1 MHGGLQLVPRG
12 VLLSQATSETR
23 ALSCNINPSGWWHS
37 KGTASDKLEEGAGDG
52 RSVCPESPGLHADY
66 NEWYNGLRLREEK
79 EISKTI
85 PSSDCGLQ
93 PTHMKP
99 ESLVIAC
106 HHRAVNMSLLLAHTA
121 RQATRVGS
129 G

>member
-1 MHGGLQLVPRG
+1 MHSR
-12 VLLSQATSETR
+12 
-23 ALSCNINPSGWWHS
+23 
-37 KGTASDKLEEGAGDG
+37 GTASDKLEEGAGDG

-66 NEWYNGLRLREEK
+66 NGWYNGLQLREEEVILK
-79 EISKTI
+79 AI

-93 PTHMKP
+93 LTHMKP

-121 RQATRVGS
+121 RQATRVELGRGYILWVYS
-129 G
+129 SLSSARRVKS